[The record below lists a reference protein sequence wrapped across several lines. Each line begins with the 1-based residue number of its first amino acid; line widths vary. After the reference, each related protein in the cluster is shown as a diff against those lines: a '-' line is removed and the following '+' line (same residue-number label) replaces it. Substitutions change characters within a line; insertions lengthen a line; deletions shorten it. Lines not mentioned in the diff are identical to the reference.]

1 MPSPLDPLMK
11 DALLA
16 VKTRMINQ
24 SSTATPEELAYLG
37 AAYEKIAGPATVY
50 EVIDWGEYKKQEL
63 TEHQSNLSDLLNTQW
78 TDHSDALNIQWTDH
92 TDALNTTMT
101 TAQTNVTNTKD
112 AAEASI
118 ESTKQAATTF
128 ITNSRNAAETYIT
141 DIKEAAMAAISI
153 ALAANLVTQQF
164 TFGVDAHFYS
174 NNR

>member
-1 MPSPLDPLMK
+1 MK

-24 SSTATPEELAYLG
+24 ATAATPEELAYLG

-63 TEHQSNLSDLLNTQW
+63 TEHQSNLADLLNTQW
-78 TDHSDALNIQWTDH
+78 TNHTNALN
-92 TDALNTTMT
+92 ATMT
-101 TAQTNVTNTKD
+101 TAQANVTSTKD
-112 AAEASI
+112 AAEAYI
-118 ESTKQAATTF
+118 DNVATTVKSDAEAY
-128 ITNSRNAAETYIT
+128 IIAAR
-141 DIKEAAMAAISI
+141 DAAIQVVSD
-153 ALAANLVTQQF
+153 ALAANLITQQF